1 MSRRRT
7 LRLLVTPN
15 PLPVRQLAERST
27 GEERD
32 ILALVHAEEQH
43 ELHWPEL
50 LGDDVGPPRRSSL
63 RTRLLVSWPPTSAV
77 CLCAL
82 MQRAEDRSP
91 YESDADATDT
101 MRPTSG
107 SR

>member
-1 MSRRRT
+1 MSC
-7 LRLLVTPN
+7 
-15 PLPVRQLAERST
+15 T
-27 GEERD
+27 GR
-32 ILALVHAEEQH
+32 A
-43 ELHWPEL
+43 
-50 LGDDVGPPRRSSL
+50 PRRGC
-63 RTRLLVSWPPTSAV
+63 WAAAPQPAHPTTCFLATHFGGLFV
-77 CLCAL
+77 CAL

>member
-1 MSRRRT
+1 MSC
-7 LRLLVTPN
+7 
-15 PLPVRQLAERST
+15 T
-27 GEERD
+27 G
-32 ILALVHAEEQH
+32 
-43 ELHWPEL
+43 
-50 LGDDVGPPRRSSL
+50 RSSSVTML
-63 RTRLLVSWPPTSAV
+63 GRRAAAACAPD
-77 CLCAL
+77 CLFLATHFGGLFVCAL